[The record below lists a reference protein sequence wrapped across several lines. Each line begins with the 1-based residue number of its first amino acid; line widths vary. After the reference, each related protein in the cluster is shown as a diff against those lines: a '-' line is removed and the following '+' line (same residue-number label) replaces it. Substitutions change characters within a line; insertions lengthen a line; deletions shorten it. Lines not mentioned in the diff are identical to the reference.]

1 MIKIIPGILVSL
13 FIFVMNSCDGNP
25 FMTNLFSSFD
35 YYELPSSFSS
45 AGDLLDAPKDE
56 LLDALG
62 DSIDQDFI
70 DNVISLLEEA
80 ITTPAS
86 EATSEDQEAALLLAD
101 VYLVTT
107 DADDT
112 VNNVNDLLLD
122 AVSDPDSLNFD
133 NPEDII
139 TDLFALD
146 ESLTPGQQE
155 DIVEAQLLA
164 FLGAADA
171 LGYYGETMI
180 EGLGTN
186 PDVNTGDTAATAMIA
201 GMTSYFI
208 ENAVVD
214 SSVDPVVP
222 LTQEQAIAAI
232 RDSIVYGTDMPD
244 MAPNPTVDDALTT
257 EDMLNAMLGDGL
269 AEVVGDGFDL
279 GAFDGMGE

>member
-1 MIKIIPGILVSL
+1 
-13 FIFVMNSCDGNP
+13 MNSCDGNP